1 MQAYVGWWIRAA
13 VLVGGHQLADGGGDE
28 RGEVAEPA
36 VPGESMNLN
45 RG

>member
-1 MQAYVGWWIRAA
+1 MQAYVGWWILA
-13 VLVGGHQLADGGGDE
+13 VVAGGHQFADRRGDE

-36 VPGESMNLN
+36 FPGESMHLN